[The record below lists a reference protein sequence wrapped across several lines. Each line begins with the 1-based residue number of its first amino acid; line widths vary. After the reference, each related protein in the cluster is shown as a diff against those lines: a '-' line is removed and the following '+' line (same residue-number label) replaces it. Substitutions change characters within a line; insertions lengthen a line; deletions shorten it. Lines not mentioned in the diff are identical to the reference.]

1 MKIMTKIHNF
11 IFLISTGLI
20 ILTHFF
26 NKTFAAVTL
35 CYIYMYQCPLQHWA
49 VLHYLETVY
58 KFFIC
63 VRFQSAWLF
72 YLICHG
78 QLKTSV
84 LFEYLNG
91 YLNRWIWTKHK
102 QKKQDSIY
110 YLYGYKN
117 RYEYKK
123 INNNIH

>member
-11 IFLISTGLI
+11 KFLISTGLI

-35 CYIYMYQCPLQHWA
+35 CYIYMYQCPLQHLA

-72 YLICHG
+72 FLICHG

-84 LFEYLNG
+84 LFEWVFKPLNM
-91 YLNRWIWTKHK
+91 NKT
-102 QKKQDSIY
+102 
-110 YLYGYKN
+110 
-117 RYEYKK
+117 
-123 INNNIH
+123 